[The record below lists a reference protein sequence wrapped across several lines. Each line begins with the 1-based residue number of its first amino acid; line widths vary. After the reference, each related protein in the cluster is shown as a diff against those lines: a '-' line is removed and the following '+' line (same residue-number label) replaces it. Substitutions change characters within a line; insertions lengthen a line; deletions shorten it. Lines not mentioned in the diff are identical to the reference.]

1 MVWQTRLREA
11 AYTPPSGN
19 RLTFIYTSVSEEFDQ
34 KGGPFDFAGADGT
47 FVQFLGVTGR
57 RYPMTIIVSGDDY
70 DLDAAAWMQALAEQG
85 EAILEHPAYGRLTV
99 APVGT
104 VKRSENFVNGAG
116 QATIEVTLFE
126 TTGAVYP
133 TPQQDP
139 VAAVEQAVAD
149 ADAAAAAELAAAPY
163 AETVAEEAS
172 FIDAI
177 NDTLTTVDNALRTA
191 YQVADNVER
200 QARQVQDSINRA
212 IDVLVAQPLSLA
224 SQVQQL
230 IQLPGRIVS
239 QATARL
245 SAYGDLAGQIAGSF
259 DSDGNERPER
269 RIAATRQQLYA
280 NNLAA
285 LSTATSTAL
294 ASIRTEFTSQEEA
307 IEQAGQ
313 LLDMLDDLA
322 AWRDQSFNALNQVD
336 NGAGWQATQ
345 QAVAT
350 AAGALVDISF
360 GLQRQRVYVADR
372 PRNIVELAYQLYG
385 EVDSRLDE
393 LINNNNLSGDE
404 IIEIPRGREVTYY
417 E

>member
-19 RLTFIYTSVSEEFDQ
+19 RLTFIYTGVSEEFDQ
-34 KGGPFDFAGADGT
+34 KGGPFDFAGAQGT
-47 FVQFLGVTGR
+47 YVQFLGVTGR

-70 DLDAAAWMQALAEQG
+70 DLDAAAWMRALAEQG
-85 EAILEHPAYGRLTV
+85 EAVLEHPAYGRLTV

-133 TPQQDP
+133 SPRQDP
-139 VAAVEQAVAD
+139 VAAVEQAVAE

-163 AETVAEEAS
+163 AETVGEEAS

-177 NDTLTTVDNALRTA
+177 NDTLDTVDNALRTA
-191 YQVADNVER
+191 YQAVDEVER
-200 QARQVQDSINRA
+200 QVRQVQDSINRA
-212 IDVLVAQPLSLA
+212 IDVLVQQPLSLA

-269 RIAATRQQLYA
+269 RIAATRQTLYA

-285 LSTATSTAL
+285 LGTASSTAL

-307 IEQAGQ
+307 VEQAEQ
-313 LLDMLDDLA
+313 LLNMLDDLA
-322 AWRDQSFNALNQVD
+322 AWRDQSFNELGQVD
-336 NGAGWQATQ
+336 SGAGWQATQ

-404 IIEIPRGREVTYY
+404 IIEIPRGREVIYY